1 MMKGEN
7 ILSFFIEIQSFP
19 ISMVVMYRVNSLN
32 KLQCS
37 EVRTCLAVG

>member
-7 ILSFFIEIQSFP
+7 ILSFFIEIQSFS

-32 KLQCS
+32 KLQYS
-37 EVRTCLAVG
+37 KVRICLAVG